1 MYEGVRNMQEKQSS
15 RDVNARTAVEAV
27 RGNMTNHELMERFKI
42 SPRGFA
48 DLLKQLFEKKLISEE
63 DMVRRGIRF
72 RILKAQA
79 EIEPEVPEPAPA
91 PKPKIA
97 TPPAPKTSSSRAK
110 ASSDDEEEFLD
121 TVELTKLFTTFGPTQ
136 HAAPEQAPQEISQ
149 PQEEPKQEDAETT
162 EKKNKFSIT
171 GFFKRGR

>member
-1 MYEGVRNMQEKQSS
+1 MQEKQSS

-27 RGNMTNHELMERFKI
+27 RGNMTNLELMERFKI

-79 EIEPEVPEPAPA
+79 EIEPEVPEPAPE

-97 TPPAPKTSSSRAK
+97 APPAPKASSPKTK

-136 HAAPEQAPQEISQ
+136 QAEPEQAPKKVSQ
-149 PQEEPKQEDAETT
+149 PEEESKEEDDETT